1 MRPRVRHCGAVPA
14 ALVAALATLA
24 AVTFSEAPR
33 AAGEP
38 PHASGEAPHAV
49 AAEVTA
55 LRDGE
60 GRDLTVG
67 RCVICHSVEY
77 IPANAPAMDR
87 AAWQKSIQKMKD
99 RFGAPITD
107 EEAKQILEYLSANYA
122 GKNG

>member
-1 MRPRVRHCGAVPA
+1 MQPRARHPGV
-14 ALVAALATLA
+14 ALAALAAALA
-24 AVTFSEAPR
+24 AGTFGDAPR
-33 AAGEP
+33 AAGAAMP
-38 PHASGEAPHAV
+38 AA

-67 RCVICHSVEY
+67 RCIICHSVEY

-87 AAWQKSIQKMKD
+87 AAWQKSIQKMKE

-107 EEAKQILEYLSANYA
+107 QEAKQILDYLSANYA

>member
-1 MRPRVRHCGAVPA
+1 MLPRAGRSA
-14 ALVAALATLA
+14 AALAALA
-24 AVTFSEAPR
+24 ATAAGATFGDAPR
-33 AAGEP
+33 AASGAP
-38 PHASGEAPHAV
+38 RTASDAPGAT

-67 RCVICHSVEY
+67 RCIICHSVEY

-87 AAWQKSIQKMKD
+87 AAWQKTIQKMKD

-107 EEAKQILEYLSANYA
+107 EEAKQILEYLSANYS
-122 GKNG
+122 GKSG